1 MLLEYYILFCYISE
15 DITTSWD
22 AKFLRLTYFIAG
34 AKLLQANEAF
44 LLGKYGAL
52 VVYEEDPSIK
62 EVPTEEGQE
71 STLTLEDLGKQL
83 CQHVVGMNP
92 TSIGSFDEELKE
104 KPQEEKRLLHQDF
117 MFDDSLSVKDVLK
130 KYGVRVTDF
139 IRIECGEE
147 RVEETE
153 PESSKALEQ

>member
-1 MLLEYYILFCYISE
+1 M
-15 DITTSWD
+15 
-22 AKFLRLTYFIAG
+22 
-34 AKLLQANEAF
+34 
-44 LLGKYGAL
+44 LGKYGAL

-62 EVPTEEGQE
+62 EKPTEEDQE

-92 TSIGSFDEELKE
+92 TSIGSFDDELGENPQDKLKE
-104 KPQEEKRLLHQDF
+104 NTQEEVGERKQEDEVEEKKHEDEAEEKMQEEVKEKQEEKRLLHQDF
-117 MFDDSLSVKDVLK
+117 MFDDSMLVKDVLK

-147 RVEETE
+147 LIEEAE
-153 PESSKALEQ
+153 PESSKALGQ